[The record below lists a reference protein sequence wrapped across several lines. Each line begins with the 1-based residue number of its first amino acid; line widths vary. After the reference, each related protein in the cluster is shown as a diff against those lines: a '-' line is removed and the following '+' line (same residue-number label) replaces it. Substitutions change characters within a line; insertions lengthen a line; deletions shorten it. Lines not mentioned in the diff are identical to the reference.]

1 MRVALWVWKKVVS
14 TVPYLVVVMVASK
27 AVKMADEMDELLV
40 GLKVV
45 TMDSSGTMMVVVWV
59 ELKAEVGDVSLAAVM
74 AASLVGQKA

>member
-1 MRVALWVWKKVVS
+1 
-14 TVPYLVVVMVASK
+14 MVASK